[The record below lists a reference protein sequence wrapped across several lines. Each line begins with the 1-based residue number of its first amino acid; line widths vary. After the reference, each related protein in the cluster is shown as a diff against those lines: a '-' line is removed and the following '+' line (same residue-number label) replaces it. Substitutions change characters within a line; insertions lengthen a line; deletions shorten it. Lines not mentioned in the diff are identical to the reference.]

1 MIKPTATYFL
11 TFVVSLCAYG
21 QQPVKEVAPFD
32 WHAFDQK
39 GGSDFYDFQF
49 VTYQELQEGPFTARV
64 EPGVHKLVFNEG
76 VPLES
81 LSVKGPDGEDVPL
94 SYTKDSV
101 TFRLEHGGYIDLVL
115 EAEELQL
122 GNTELVAML
131 YFAYDQHWSK
141 EYDGLDAKNL
151 DGSPFEFKHSKGL
164 TLYVQ
169 YMAPHELPDSSP
181 SKFQELK
188 DLYGDQLDIVLITN
202 NLGYFGKQ
210 TRVTAWDKKY
220 PQLSFVLDPNFRMR
234 YQYKKYLM
242 SSFSF
247 LTDGEQ
253 VLYWRL
259 GDCYDPHAI
268 FEPKIKAY
276 LRK

>member
-1 MIKPTATYFL
+1 MIKSTVYFL
-11 TFVVSLCAYG
+11 TLVVSLYAFG
-21 QQPVKEVAPFD
+21 QRSVKEVAPFD
-32 WHAFDQK
+32 RQAFDQK
-39 GGSDFYDFQF
+39 GGSNFTALQF
-49 VTYQELQEGPFTARV
+49 VTYQELQKGPFTVRV
-64 EPGVHKLVFNEG
+64 ESGVYKLVFNEG
-76 VPLES
+76 VS
-81 LSVKGPDGEDVPL
+81 SKCLSVKGPNGEDVPL

-101 TFRLEHGGYIDLVL
+101 TFQLERGGYIDLVL

-131 YFAYDQHWSK
+131 YVAYDQDWSK

-151 DGSPFEFKHSKGL
+151 DGSPFEMKHSKGL

-169 YMAPHELPDSSP
+169 YMAPYELPDSSP

-210 TRVTAWDKKY
+210 TRVTAWEKKY
-220 PQLSFVLDPNFRMR
+220 PQLNFVLDPNFRMR

-253 VLYWRL
+253 VLFWRL
-259 GDCYDPHAI
+259 GDCYDARAI
-268 FEPKIKAY
+268 FEPQIKAY
-276 LRK
+276 LGK